1 VQICPRPG
9 QLWGRGVI
17 SPERLK
23 DIAFWAKDLSAD
35 ECDRAARGVMEK
47 TYEAGAYLTHRGDKF
62 DSWTGVVSGLVKV
75 GAISSVGKAVAL
87 AGFPAGMW
95 FGEGS
100 LLKGEMR
107 RYDIVVLRKSRI
119 ALMNRSAF
127 FWLFDNSVAFNRF
140 LVRQFNERLGQF
152 IGSIEQERTLDATA
166 RVARTVAWLFNPVLN
181 PNAGPRLEITQEEL
195 GLLAGVSRQM
205 ANRALQSLE
214 CAGLLKAA
222 AGGVE
227 PTNLGALANYGD

>member
-1 VQICPRPG
+1 M
-9 QLWGRGVI
+9 I

-23 DIAFWAKDLSAD
+23 EIAFWAKDLSAD
-35 ECDRAARGVMEK
+35 ECDRAAKGVMEK

-62 DSWTGVVSGLVKV
+62 ESWTGVVSGLVKV

-100 LLKGEMR
+100 LLKGEVR

-119 ALMNRSAF
+119 ALMNRGAF

-181 PNAGPRLEITQEEL
+181 PNAGSRLDITQEEL

-214 CAGLLKAA
+214 AEGLLTAQ
-222 AGGVE
+222 AGGVA
-227 PTNLGALANYGD
+227 PGDVDALGRYGE